1 MEMLNKIN
9 IDVVCH
15 IILGLPE
22 ETERDMINSV
32 RYAAKRGIKG
42 IKIQLLHIL
51 KGTKLGEIYEKNP
64 FKILTLEEYSSLVAA
79 AISVLPKDMVIHR
92 ITGDGPKKILIE
104 PKWSAN
110 KKLVLNTIN
119 KKLSLYSQ
127 NLKS

>member
-1 MEMLNKIN
+1 MPHNFWTPGRN
-9 IDVVCH
+9 
-15 IILGLPE
+15 
-22 ETERDMINSV
+22 RV
-32 RYAAKRGIKG
+32 RYAAERGIKG

-127 NLKS
+127 NLNR